1 MVKDASGRSDFEFLS
16 DLRDGGGVAIL
27 PDGDREKFVDALLP
41 GSEIGKHGT
50 SILKIILVYNIP
62 ATRRLINVAIS
73 LIYQLVTSSLQ
84 GRSRDWESTQIQ
96 LSVGNIKP
104 DFALNSFSRG
114 LPLSLSHR
122 DRKL

>member
-27 PDGDREKFVDALLP
+27 ADGDREKFVDALLP

-62 ATRRLINVAIS
+62 ITRRLINVAIS
-73 LIYQLVTSSLQ
+73 LIYQVFIQPLRDPEQRLGIHTNPTQRREHKAGFRFEFFLSRPPTVS
-84 GRSRDWESTQIQ
+84 RS
-96 LSVGNIKP
+96 
-104 DFALNSFSRG
+104 
-114 LPLSLSHR
+114 
-122 DRKL
+122 